1 MEKISNFIVKKYKFV
16 IIFFSI
22 LTIIS
27 AILFLG
33 LEVNF
38 TLSDYM
44 PKDTVSMR
52 SIDKMSKEF
61 KEPIPNLR
69 VVLKNT
75 TVAETLKYKRE
86 IEKLEDVKTVIW
98 LDRLENTSKPLEV
111 INKDIRETFFK
122 DNNSLIQV
130 AVKTDNAK
138 KSLNKIK
145 EILPKDTAYTGELVT
160 EASSQDAVS
169 SEITTITMFSLPV
182 ALIILL
188 FATKSW
194 LDPIILLITIGIAIV
209 INMGT
214 NIFLG
219 KISFITQS
227 VSSILQL
234 SVSLDYA
241 IFLLHEYRHQRQFY
255 EDDDIALAKAIKISS
270 SAVVSSALTTVF
282 GFIVLVAMR
291 FGIGK
296 DLGLVLAKGVFFSLV
311 SVVFL
316 MPALMKITRKWLD
329 KTTHRDFLPKFI
341 RVAKLVLKSRVIIV
355 IVLVL
360 APLFYIGQAK
370 NDFTYGMDEFREG
383 SKEQIDKKYIENI
396 FGENRQIV
404 ILVKR
409 GDIGK
414 EKKLIEE
421 LKTNPLVRNVQAYTK
436 QVNSSI
442 PTEIPPK
449 EEIKTL
455 LSENYSRI
463 ILNTKSKSEGD
474 EAFKFINYIRNTVS
488 KYYDDYELIGEPV
501 VLEDMSN
508 IIKKD
513 NNLVNLLAIVS
524 VALVILFN
532 FKSLSIPII
541 LVLAIQISIWIN
553 LSIPYFTNTKLSF
566 IGYLVISSIQL
577 GATVDYAILY
587 TNEYMFLRQTNNKK
601 EAVIKSGEKVYRSI
615 ISPALILMSAGIIL
629 SIISSITLVSELGT
643 VLARGAL
650 LSLLMVIIVLPILLL
665 FLDKIIEKTTLLTK
679 FKKEE
684 K

>member
-1 MEKISNFIVKKYKFV
+1 MEKISNFIVKKYKF
-16 IIFFSI
+16 ISITFAI

-27 AILFLG
+27 SILFLG
-33 LEVNF
+33 LEISFN
-38 TLSDYM
+38 LSDYM
-44 PKDTVSMR
+44 PKDAVSMQ

-61 KEPIPNLR
+61 NEPIPNLR
-69 VVLKNT
+69 IVLKNT
-75 TVAETLKYKRE
+75 TVVETLKYKKE
-86 IEKLEDVKTVIW
+86 IEKLEDVKTVLW
-98 LDRLENTSKPLEV
+98 LDRIENTTKPLEA
-111 INKDIRETFFK
+111 IKKELRETYFK
-122 DNNSLIQV
+122 DDNSLLQV
-130 AVKTDNAK
+130 AVKTDNSK
-138 KSLNKIK
+138 NSLNKIK
-145 EILPKDTAYTGELVT
+145 EILPKDTAYTGALVT
-160 EASSQDAVS
+160 EAASQDSVS
-169 SEITTITMFSLPV
+169 SEISTIAIFSLPI
-182 ALIILL
+182 ALAILL
-188 FATKSW
+188 FATNSW
-194 LDPIILLITIGIAIV
+194 LDPIILLLTIGVAII

-255 EDDDIALAKAIKISS
+255 EDDDVALSKAIKISS

-316 MPALMKITRKWLD
+316 MPALLKITRKWLD
-329 KTTHRDFLPKFI
+329 KTAHRDFLPKFTG
-341 RVAKLVLKSRVIIV
+341 VAKLVLKSRMLIIIV
-355 IVLVL
+355 LIL
-360 APLFYIGQAK
+360 APLFYIGQAR
-370 NDFTYGMDEFREG
+370 NDFTYGMNEFREG
-383 SKEQIDKKYIENI
+383 SKEKKDKEYIENI

-404 ILVKR
+404 LLVKR

-421 LKTNPLVRNVQAYTK
+421 LKTNSLVRNVQAYTE

-449 EEIKTL
+449 EAIKSL
-455 LSENYSRI
+455 LSDNYSRI
-463 ILNTKSKSEGD
+463 ILNTTSKAEGD
-474 EAFKFINYIRNTVS
+474 QAFNFINYVRDITS
-488 KYYDDYELIGEPV
+488 KYYDNYELIGESV
-501 VLEDMSN
+501 VLEDMSK

-513 NNLVNLLAIVS
+513 NSLVNLLAIAS

-587 TNEYMFLRQTNNKK
+587 TNEYMFLRQTYNKK
-601 EAVIKSGEKVYRSI
+601 DSVIKAGEKVYHSI
-615 ISPALILMSAGIIL
+615 IPPALILISAGVIL
-629 SIISSITLVSELGT
+629 SIVSSITLVSELGT
-643 VLARGAL
+643 VLGRGAL

-665 FLDKIIEKTTLLTK
+665 FLDKVIEKTTLLTHFRK
-679 FKKEE
+679 DE
-684 K
+684 